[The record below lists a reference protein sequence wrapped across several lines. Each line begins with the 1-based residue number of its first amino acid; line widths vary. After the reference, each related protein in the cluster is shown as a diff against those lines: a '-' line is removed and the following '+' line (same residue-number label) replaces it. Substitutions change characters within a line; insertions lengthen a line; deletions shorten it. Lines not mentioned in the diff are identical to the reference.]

1 MAWRRWRWRP
11 WWRRRRRR
19 RWRRR
24 RRRPRRRRT
33 YRRRRPRRV
42 RRRRGRWRRAY
53 RRWGR
58 RRRRRRH
65 KKRLVLTQWQ
75 PAVVKRCLIVGY
87 DPIIICGINRT
98 SFNYTTHSEDFT
110 FNNESFGGGLCTAQ
124 YTLRILFQEKLAQ
137 HNFWSASNE
146 DLDLGR
152 YLGGSFIFFRH
163 PTVDFLVR
171 VRTSPPFEDTDMT
184 AMTLHPGMMMLSKK
198 TIKIPSLK
206 TRPSKKHYVRIRFG
220 APKLFEDKWYPQNEL
235 CDVTLVTIQATTADF
250 QFPFGSPLTNS
261 ICCNFQILNSN
272 YDNAHSILNFSNE
285 VTHKWHTYRNNC
297 YKFLLEQYSY
307 YNTKQVVAQL
317 KFGWNP
323 NQNPEMPDINNAD
336 CSKKPDD
343 LTKANVQSKYPHWDT
358 LYGGLAYGNST
369 ITPGSATSKTDLK
382 TQMLKGNN
390 FYTKAGKQLID
401 TFIPI
406 QFTDNSTTQPT
417 NIFDYYTGMYCSIF
431 LSSGR
436 SNPEVKGSYTD
447 ISYNPLT
454 DKGVGNMIWIDWLT
468 KGDTV
473 YDPKKSKCLLK
484 DFPLW
489 AMVYG
494 YADFCRKQT
503 GDSGILYDTRAVI
516 RCPYT
521 YPQLI
526 KHNDSSFGFVPYSE
540 NFGLGRLPGGN
551 PNPPTRMRL
560 HWYPMLLHQI
570 EVLECLAQSGPFAYH
585 GDERKTVLTAK
596 YKFRWK
602 WGGNPVFQQVLRDP
616 CTGGAAAPHTSRH
629 PRSIQVYDPKYQA
642 PEYLFHK
649 WDFRRGL
656 FSTKGIKRV
665 SEQPTNDEF
674 LTGRSKR
681 PKKDTNPAPQEEEQ
695 KEDSRFRVPELRPW
709 LPSSQETQSQ
719 SEQEETVQKTV
730 QEQLQEQLQQQQLMG
745 IQLRNVCLQ
754 LARVQAGHSLHP
766 VFQSHV

>member
-24 RRRPRRRRT
+24 RRRPRRRRP

-58 RRRRRRH
+58 RRRRRKH

-87 DPIIICGINRT
+87 DPIIVCGINRT
-98 SFNYTTHSEDFT
+98 IFNYTTHSEDYT
-110 FNNESFGGGLCTAQ
+110 FNNESFGGGLCTTQ

-146 DLDLGR
+146 DLDLSR
-152 YLGGSFIFFRH
+152 YLGASLIFFRH

-184 AMTLHPGMMMLSKK
+184 AMTLHPGMMMLAKK

-206 TRPSKKHYVRIRFG
+206 TRPSRKHFVRIRVG

-235 CDVTLVTIQATTADF
+235 CDVTLLTIQATTADF

-261 ICCNFQILNSN
+261 VCCNFQVLNSN

-285 VTHKWHTYRNNC
+285 VTNKWHTSRQNC

-317 KFGWNP
+317 KYGWNP
-323 NQNPEMPDINNAD
+323 NQNPKMPDVSNAET
-336 CSKKPDD
+336 SKKPDD
-343 LTKANVQSKYPHWDT
+343 LTKSKVSSNYPHWDT
-358 LYGGLAYGNST
+358 LYGGLAYGDST
-369 ITPGSATSKTDLK
+369 STPGSASLKTDLK
-382 TQMLKGNN
+382 TQMLKGNH
-390 FYTKAGKQLID
+390 FYTIAGKKLID
-401 TFIPI
+401 TFTPI
-406 QFTDNSTTQPT
+406 QFTDNSVTQPT

-473 YDPKKSKCLLK
+473 YDPKKSKCLLS

-489 AMVYG
+489 AMCYG
-494 YADFCRKQT
+494 YPDYCRKQT
-503 GDSGILYDTRAVI
+503 GDSAVYYDTRVVI

-521 YPQLI
+521 YPQLL
-526 KHNDSSFGFVPYSE
+526 KHNDKQFGFVVYSE

-560 HWYPMLLHQI
+560 HWYPNMFHQT
-570 EVLECLAQSGPFAYH
+570 EVLECIAQSGPFAYH
-585 GDERKTVLTAK
+585 GDERKTVLTLK

-616 CTGGAAAPHTSRH
+616 CTGGAVAPHTSRH

-665 SEQPTNDEF
+665 SEQPVHDEYF
-674 LTGRSKR
+674 TGSGKR
-681 PKKDTNPAPQEEEQ
+681 PKKDTNPSPQEEEQ
-695 KEDSRFRVPELRPW
+695 KESSRFRVPELRPW
-709 LPSSQETQSQ
+709 LASSQETQSQ
-719 SEQEETVQKTV
+719 SEQEETAPKTI

-766 VFQSHV
+766 VFQSRA

>member
-1 MAWRRWRWRP
+1 
-11 WWRRRRRR
+11 
-19 RWRRR
+19 
-24 RRRPRRRRT
+24 
-33 YRRRRPRRV
+33 
-42 RRRRGRWRRAY
+42 
-53 RRWGR
+53 
-58 RRRRRRH
+58 
-65 KKRLVLTQWQ
+65 
-75 PAVVKRCLIVGY
+75 
-87 DPIIICGINRT
+87 
-98 SFNYTTHSEDFT
+98 
-110 FNNESFGGGLCTAQ
+110 
-124 YTLRILFQEKLAQ
+124 
-137 HNFWSASNE
+137 
-146 DLDLGR
+146 
-152 YLGGSFIFFRH
+152 
-163 PTVDFLVR
+163 
-171 VRTSPPFEDTDMT
+171 
-184 AMTLHPGMMMLSKK
+184 MMMLSKK

-206 TRPSKKHYVRIRFG
+206 TRPSRKHYVRIRFG

-235 CDVTLVTIQATTADF
+235 CDVTLVTVQATTADF

-261 ICCNFQILNSN
+261 ICCNFQVLNSN
-272 YDNAHSILNFSNE
+272 YDNAHSILNFSQEITN
-285 VTHKWHTYRNNC
+285 KWHKAREDC
-297 YKFLLEQYSY
+297 YTFLLKQYSY
-307 YNTKQVVAQL
+307 YNTKQTVAQL
-317 KFGWNP
+317 KWDWFP
-323 NQNPEMPDINNAD
+323 KQNPQMPSDSNAFL
-336 CSKKPDD
+336 SKKPQD
-343 LTKANVQSKYPHWDT
+343 LTKEKTSNSKYPHWDS
-358 LYGGLAYGNST
+358 LYGGLAYGNAPKST
-369 ITPGSATSKTDLK
+369 ASSSEKTDLY
-382 TQMLKGNN
+382 TQMLASNK
-390 FYTKAGKQLID
+390 FYTQAGTQIID
-401 TFIPI
+401 GFTPI
-406 QFTDNSTTQPT
+406 KYNNQENT
-417 NIFDYYTGMYCSIF
+417 NIFDYYTGMYSSIF

-489 AMVYG
+489 CMVYG

-503 GDSGILYDTRAVI
+503 GDSGILYDTRVVI

-585 GDERKTVLTAK
+585 GDERKCVLTAK

-616 CTGGAAAPHTSRH
+616 CTGGAVAPHTSRH

-665 SEQPTNDEF
+665 SEQPVHDEYF
-674 LTGRSKR
+674 TGSGKR
-681 PKKDTNPAPQEEEQ
+681 PKKDTNPSPQEEEQ

-719 SEQEETVQKTV
+719 SEQEETAPKTV

-766 VFQSHV
+766 VFQSHA

>member
-1 MAWRRWRWRP
+1 M
-11 WWRRRRRR
+11 
-19 RWRRR
+19 
-24 RRRPRRRRT
+24 
-33 YRRRRPRRV
+33 
-42 RRRRGRWRRAY
+42 
-53 RRWGR
+53 
-58 RRRRRRH
+58 
-65 KKRLVLTQWQ
+65 
-75 PAVVKRCLIVGY
+75 GY
-87 DPIIICGINRT
+87 DPIIVCGINRT
-98 SFNYTTHSEDFT
+98 IFNYTTHSEDYT
-110 FNNESFGGGLCTAQ
+110 FNNESFGGGLCTTQ

-146 DLDLGR
+146 DLDLSR
-152 YLGGSFIFFRH
+152 YLGASLIFFRH

-184 AMTLHPGMMMLSKK
+184 AMTLHPGMMMLAKK

-206 TRPSKKHYVRIRFG
+206 TRPSRKHFVRIKVG

-235 CDVTLVTIQATTADF
+235 CDVTLLTIQATTADF

-261 ICCNFQILNSN
+261 VCCNFQVLNSN

-285 VTHKWHTYRNNC
+285 VTNKWHTSRQNC

-317 KFGWNP
+317 KYGWNP
-323 NQNPEMPDINNAD
+323 NQNPKMPDVSNAD
-336 CSKKPDD
+336 TSKKPED
-343 LTKANVQSKYPHWDT
+343 LTKSKVSSNYPHWDT
-358 LYGGLAYGNST
+358 LYGGLAYGDST
-369 ITPGSATSKTDLK
+369 SNPGSASSKTDLK

-390 FYTKAGKQLID
+390 FYTKAGKKLID
-401 TFIPI
+401 TFTPI

-473 YDPKKSKCLLK
+473 YDPKKSKCLLS

-489 AMVYG
+489 AMCYG
-494 YADFCRKQT
+494 YPDYCRKQT
-503 GDSGILYDTRAVI
+503 GDSAVYYDTRVVI

-521 YPQLI
+521 YPQLL
-526 KHNDSSFGFVPYSE
+526 KHNDKQFGFVVYSE

-560 HWYPMLLHQI
+560 HWYPNMFHQT
-570 EVLECLAQSGPFAYH
+570 EVLECIAQSGPFAYH
-585 GDERKTVLTAK
+585 GDERKTVLTLK

-616 CTGGAAAPHTSRH
+616 CTGGAVAPHTSRH

-665 SEQPTNDEF
+665 SEQPVHDEYF
-674 LTGRSKR
+674 TGSGKR
-681 PKKDTNPAPQEEEQ
+681 PKKDTNPSPQEEEQ
-695 KEDSRFRVPELRPW
+695 KESSRFRVPELRPW

-719 SEQEETVQKTV
+719 SEQEETAPKTV

-766 VFQSHV
+766 VFQSHA

>member
-1 MAWRRWRWRP
+1 M
-11 WWRRRRRR
+11 
-19 RWRRR
+19 
-24 RRRPRRRRT
+24 
-33 YRRRRPRRV
+33 
-42 RRRRGRWRRAY
+42 
-53 RRWGR
+53 
-58 RRRRRRH
+58 
-65 KKRLVLTQWQ
+65 
-75 PAVVKRCLIVGY
+75 GY
-87 DPIIICGINRT
+87 DPVIICGINRT
-98 SFNYTTHSEDFT
+98 IFNYTTHSEDYT
-110 FNNESFGGGLCTAQ
+110 FNNESFGGGICTAQ

-146 DLDLGR
+146 DLDLAR
-152 YLGGSFIFFRH
+152 YLGASLIFFRH

-184 AMTLHPGMMMLSKK
+184 AMTLHPGMMMLAKK

-206 TRPSKKHYVRIRFG
+206 TRPSRKHFVRIKVG

-235 CDVTLVTIQATTADF
+235 CDVTLLTIQATTADF

-261 ICCNFQILNSN
+261 PCCNFQILNSN

-285 VTHKWHTYRNNC
+285 LTNKWHTSRQNC

-317 KFGWNP
+317 KYEWNP
-323 NQNPEMPDINNAD
+323 NQNPNMPNVSNAQY
-336 CSKKPDD
+336 SNKPDN
-343 LTKANVQSKYPHWDT
+343 LTKSNVATDYPHWDT

-369 ITPGSATSKTDLK
+369 STPGSSSTKTDLK
-382 TQMLKGNN
+382 TQMLKGNR
-390 FYTKAGKQLID
+390 FYTIAGKKLID
-401 TFIPI
+401 TFTPI

-473 YDPKKSKCLLK
+473 YDPKKSKCLLS

-489 AMVYG
+489 AMCYG
-494 YADFCRKQT
+494 YPDYCRKQT
-503 GDSGILYDTRAVI
+503 GDSAVCYDTRVVI

-521 YPQLI
+521 YPQLL
-526 KHNDSSFGFVPYSE
+526 KHNDKQFGFVVYSE

-560 HWYPMLLHQI
+560 HWYPNMFHQT
-570 EVLECLAQSGPFAYH
+570 EVLECIAQSGPFAYH
-585 GDERKTVLTAK
+585 GDERKTVLTLK

-616 CTGGAAAPHTSRH
+616 CTGGAVAPHTSRH

-665 SEQPTNDEF
+665 SEQPVHDEF
-674 LTGRSKR
+674 FTGSGKR
-681 PKKDTNPAPQEEEQ
+681 PKKDTNPSPQEEEQ
-695 KEDSRFRVPELRPW
+695 KESSRFRVPELRPW

-719 SEQEETVQKTV
+719 SEEEETAPKTL
-730 QEQLQEQLQQQQLMG
+730 EKQLQEQLQQQQLMG

-766 VFQSHV
+766 VFQCHA

>member
-1 MAWRRWRWRP
+1 M
-11 WWRRRRRR
+11 
-19 RWRRR
+19 
-24 RRRPRRRRT
+24 
-33 YRRRRPRRV
+33 
-42 RRRRGRWRRAY
+42 
-53 RRWGR
+53 
-58 RRRRRRH
+58 
-65 KKRLVLTQWQ
+65 
-75 PAVVKRCLIVGY
+75 GY

-98 SFNYTTHSEDFT
+98 IFNYTTHSEDYT
-110 FNNESFGGGLCTAQ
+110 FNNESFGGGLCTTQ

-146 DLDLGR
+146 DLDLAR
-152 YLGGSFIFFRH
+152 YLGASLLFFRH

-184 AMTLHPGMMMLSKK
+184 AMTLHPGMMMLAKK

-206 TRPSKKHYVRIRFG
+206 TRPSRKHFVRIRVG

-235 CDVTLVTIQATTADF
+235 CDVTLLTIQATTADF

-261 ICCNFQILNSN
+261 PCCNFQVLNSN

-285 VTHKWHTYRNNC
+285 VTNKWHTSRQKC

-317 KFGWNP
+317 KYGWNP
-323 NQNPEMPDINNAD
+323 NQNPKMPDVNNAD
-336 CSKKPDD
+336 SSRKPDD
-343 LTKANVQSKYPHWDT
+343 LTKTKLSSDYPHWDT
-358 LYGGLAYGNST
+358 LYGGLAYGDST
-369 ITPGSATSKTDLK
+369 SNPGSASSKTDLK

-390 FYTKAGKQLID
+390 FYTKAGKKLID
-401 TFIPI
+401 TFTPI

-473 YDPKKSKCLLK
+473 YDPKKSKCLLS

-489 AMVYG
+489 AMCYG
-494 YADFCRKQT
+494 YPDYCRKQT
-503 GDSGILYDTRAVI
+503 GDSAVYYDTRVVI

-521 YPQLI
+521 YPQLL
-526 KHNDSSFGFVPYSE
+526 KHNDKQFGFVVYSE

-560 HWYPMLLHQI
+560 HWYPNMFHQT
-570 EVLECLAQSGPFAYH
+570 EVLECIAQSGPFAYH
-585 GDERKTVLTAK
+585 GDERKTVLTLK

-616 CTGGAAAPHTSRH
+616 CTAGAMAPHTSRH
-629 PRSIQVYDPKYQA
+629 PRSIQVHDPKYQA

-665 SEQPTNDEF
+665 SEQPVHDQF
-674 LTGRSKR
+674 FTGSGKR
-681 PKKDTNPAPQEEEQ
+681 PKKDTNPSPQEEEQ
-695 KEDSRFRVPELRPW
+695 KESSRFRVPELRPW

-719 SEQEETVQKTV
+719 SEQEETAPKTL

-745 IQLRNVCLQ
+745 IQLRDVCLQ

-766 VFQSHV
+766 VFQCRA

>member
-1 MAWRRWRWRP
+1 M
-11 WWRRRRRR
+11 
-19 RWRRR
+19 
-24 RRRPRRRRT
+24 
-33 YRRRRPRRV
+33 
-42 RRRRGRWRRAY
+42 
-53 RRWGR
+53 
-58 RRRRRRH
+58 
-65 KKRLVLTQWQ
+65 
-75 PAVVKRCLIVGY
+75 GY
-87 DPIIICGINRT
+87 DPIIVCGINRT
-98 SFNYTTHSEDFT
+98 IFNYTTHSEDYT
-110 FNNESFGGGLCTAQ
+110 FNNESFGGGLCTTQ

-146 DLDLGR
+146 DLDLSR
-152 YLGGSFIFFRH
+152 YLGASLIFFRH

-184 AMTLHPGMMMLSKK
+184 AMTLHPGMMMLAKK

-206 TRPSKKHYVRIRFG
+206 TRPSRKHFIKIRVG

-235 CDVTLVTIQATTADF
+235 CDVTLLTIQATTADF

-261 ICCNFQILNSN
+261 VCCNFQILNSN

-285 VTHKWHTYRNNC
+285 VTNKWHTSRQKC
-297 YKFLLEQYSY
+297 YEFLLEQYSY

-317 KFGWNP
+317 KYGWNP
-323 NQNPEMPDINNAD
+323 NQNPTMPDINNAD
-336 CSKKPDD
+336 TSKKPDD
-343 LTKANVQSKYPHWDT
+343 LTKNNTTQYPHWDT

-369 ITPGSATSKTDLK
+369 SNPGSATTRTDLK

-390 FYTKAGKQLID
+390 FYTKAGKKLID
-401 TFIPI
+401 TFTPI
-406 QFTDNSTTQPT
+406 QFTEGGVLQPT
-417 NIFDYYTGMYCSIF
+417 NIFDYYTGMYSSIF

-454 DKGVGNMIWIDWLT
+454 DKGVGNMIWIDWLS

-473 YDPKKSKCLLK
+473 YDPKKSKCLLS

-489 AMVYG
+489 AMCYG
-494 YADFCRKQT
+494 YPDYCRKQT
-503 GDSGILYDTRAVI
+503 GDSAVYYDTRVVI

-521 YPQLI
+521 YPQLL
-526 KHNDSSFGFVPYSE
+526 KHNDKQFGFVVYSE

-560 HWYPMLLHQI
+560 HWYPNMFHQT
-570 EVLECLAQSGPFAYH
+570 EVLECIAQSGPFAYH
-585 GDERKTVLTAK
+585 GDERKTVLTLK

-616 CTGGAAAPHTSRH
+616 CTGGAVAPHTSRH

-665 SEQPTNDEF
+665 SEQPVHDEYF
-674 LTGRSKR
+674 TGSGKR
-681 PKKDTNPAPQEEEQ
+681 PKKDTNTSPQEEEQ
-695 KEDSRFRVPELRPW
+695 KESSRFRVPELRPW

-719 SEQEETVQKTV
+719 SEQEQTAPKTV

-766 VFQSHV
+766 VFQSHA

>member
-1 MAWRRWRWRP
+1 M
-11 WWRRRRRR
+11 
-19 RWRRR
+19 
-24 RRRPRRRRT
+24 
-33 YRRRRPRRV
+33 
-42 RRRRGRWRRAY
+42 
-53 RRWGR
+53 
-58 RRRRRRH
+58 
-65 KKRLVLTQWQ
+65 
-75 PAVVKRCLIVGY
+75 GY
-87 DPIIICGINRT
+87 DPIIVCGINRT
-98 SFNYTTHSEDFT
+98 IFNYTTHSEDYT
-110 FNNESFGGGLCTAQ
+110 FNNESFGGGLCTTQ

-146 DLDLGR
+146 DLDLSR
-152 YLGGSFIFFRH
+152 YLGASLIFFRH

-184 AMTLHPGMMMLSKK
+184 AMTLHPGMMMLAKK

-206 TRPSKKHYVRIRFG
+206 TRPSRKHFVRIRVG

-235 CDVTLVTIQATTADF
+235 CDVTLLTIQATTADF

-261 ICCNFQILNSN
+261 VCCNFQVLNSN

-285 VTHKWHTYRNNC
+285 VTNKWHTSRQNC

-317 KFGWNP
+317 KYGWNP
-323 NQNPEMPDINNAD
+323 NQNPKMPDVSNAD
-336 CSKKPDD
+336 TSKKPED
-343 LTKANVQSKYPHWDT
+343 LTKSKVSSNYPHWDT
-358 LYGGLAYGNST
+358 LYGGLAYGDST
-369 ITPGSATSKTDLK
+369 SNPGSASAKTDLK

-390 FYTKAGKQLID
+390 FYTKAGKKLID
-401 TFIPI
+401 TFTPI

-473 YDPKKSKCLLK
+473 YDPKKSKCLLS

-489 AMVYG
+489 AMCYG
-494 YADFCRKQT
+494 YPDYCRKQT
-503 GDSGILYDTRAVI
+503 GDSAVYYDTRVVI

-521 YPQLI
+521 YPQLL
-526 KHNDSSFGFVPYSE
+526 KHNDKQFGFVVYSE

-560 HWYPMLLHQI
+560 HWYPNMFHQT
-570 EVLECLAQSGPFAYH
+570 EVLECIAQSGPFAYH
-585 GDERKTVLTAK
+585 GDERKTVLTLK

-616 CTGGAAAPHTSRH
+616 CTGGAVAPHTSRH

-665 SEQPTNDEF
+665 SEQPVHDEYF
-674 LTGRSKR
+674 TGSGKR
-681 PKKDTNPAPQEEEQ
+681 PKKDTNPSPQEEEQ
-695 KEDSRFRVPELRPW
+695 KESSRFRVPELRPW

-719 SEQEETVQKTV
+719 SEQEETAPKTV

-766 VFQSHV
+766 VFQSHA

>member
-1 MAWRRWRWRP
+1 M
-11 WWRRRRRR
+11 
-19 RWRRR
+19 
-24 RRRPRRRRT
+24 
-33 YRRRRPRRV
+33 
-42 RRRRGRWRRAY
+42 
-53 RRWGR
+53 
-58 RRRRRRH
+58 
-65 KKRLVLTQWQ
+65 
-75 PAVVKRCLIVGY
+75 GY
-87 DPIIICGINRT
+87 DPIIVCGINRT
-98 SFNYTTHSEDFT
+98 IFNYTTHSEDYT
-110 FNNESFGGGLCTAQ
+110 FNNESFGGGLCTTQ

-146 DLDLGR
+146 DLDLSR
-152 YLGGSFIFFRH
+152 YLGASLIFFRH

-184 AMTLHPGMMMLSKK
+184 AMTLHPGMMMLAKK

-206 TRPSKKHYVRIRFG
+206 TRPSRKHFVRIRVG

-235 CDVTLVTIQATTADF
+235 CDVTLLTIQATTADF

-261 ICCNFQILNSN
+261 VCCNFQVLNSN

-285 VTHKWHTYRNNC
+285 VTNKWHTSRQNC

-317 KFGWNP
+317 KYGWNP
-323 NQNPEMPDINNAD
+323 NQNPKMPDVSNAD
-336 CSKKPDD
+336 TSKKPED
-343 LTKANVQSKYPHWDT
+343 LTKSKVSSNYPHWDT
-358 LYGGLAYGNST
+358 LYGGLAYGDST
-369 ITPGSATSKTDLK
+369 SNPGSASSKTDLK

-390 FYTKAGKQLID
+390 FYTKAGKKLID
-401 TFIPI
+401 TFTPI

-473 YDPKKSKCLLK
+473 YDPKKSKCLLS

-489 AMVYG
+489 AMCYG
-494 YADFCRKQT
+494 YPDYCRKQT
-503 GDSGILYDTRAVI
+503 GDSAVYYDTRVVI

-521 YPQLI
+521 YPQLL
-526 KHNDSSFGFVPYSE
+526 KHNDKQFGYVVYSE

-560 HWYPMLLHQI
+560 HWYPNMFHQT
-570 EVLECLAQSGPFAYH
+570 EVLECIAQSGPFAYH
-585 GDERKTVLTAK
+585 GDERKTVLTLK

-616 CTGGAAAPHTSRH
+616 CTGGAVAPHTSRH

-665 SEQPTNDEF
+665 SEQPVHDEYF
-674 LTGRSKR
+674 TGSGKR
-681 PKKDTNPAPQEEEQ
+681 PKKDTNPSPQEEEQ
-695 KEDSRFRVPELRPW
+695 KESSRFRVPELRPW

-719 SEQEETVQKTV
+719 SEQEETAPKTI

-766 VFQSHV
+766 VFQSHA

>member
-1 MAWRRWRWRP
+1 M
-11 WWRRRRRR
+11 
-19 RWRRR
+19 
-24 RRRPRRRRT
+24 
-33 YRRRRPRRV
+33 
-42 RRRRGRWRRAY
+42 
-53 RRWGR
+53 
-58 RRRRRRH
+58 
-65 KKRLVLTQWQ
+65 
-75 PAVVKRCLIVGY
+75 GY
-87 DPIIICGINRT
+87 DPVIICGINRT
-98 SFNYTTHSEDFT
+98 IFNYTTHSEDYT

-146 DLDLGR
+146 DLDLAR
-152 YLGGSFIFFRH
+152 YLGASLIFFRH

-184 AMTLHPGMMMLSKK
+184 AMTLHPGMMMLAKK

-206 TRPSKKHYVRIRFG
+206 TRPSRKHFVRIRVG

-235 CDVTLVTIQATTADF
+235 CDVTLLTIQATTADF

-261 ICCNFQILNSN
+261 PCCNFQVLNSN
-272 YDNAHSILNFSNE
+272 YDNAHSILNFSNAL
-285 VTHKWHTYRNNC
+285 TDKFHTSRENC
-297 YKFLLEQYSY
+297 YTFLLNQYSY
-307 YNTKQVVAQL
+307 YNTKQTVAQL
-317 KFGWNP
+317 KWDWFP
-323 NQNPEMPDINNAD
+323 KQNPQMPSDSNSNL
-336 CSKKPDD
+336 SKKPQD
-343 LTKANVQSKYPHWDT
+343 LTTDKVSNSNYPHWDT
-358 LYGGLAYGNST
+358 LYGGLAYGNAPKS
-369 ITPGSATSKTDLK
+369 SSSSEKTDLK
-382 TQMLKGNN
+382 TQMLASNK
-390 FYTKAGKQLID
+390 FYTKAGKQIID

-406 QFTDNSTTQPT
+406 KYNQNEDT
-417 NIFDYYTGMYCSIF
+417 NIFDYYTGMYSSIF

-454 DKGVGNMIWIDWLT
+454 DKGVGNMIWIDWLS

-473 YDPKKSKCLLK
+473 YDPKKSKCLLSN
-484 DFPLW
+484 FPLW
-489 AMVYG
+489 AMCYG
-494 YADFCRKQT
+494 YPDYCRKQT
-503 GDSGILYDTRAVI
+503 GDSAVYYDTRVVI

-521 YPQLI
+521 YPQLL
-526 KHNDSSFGFVPYSE
+526 KHNDNQFGFVVYSE

-560 HWYPMLLHQI
+560 HWYPNMFHQQ
-570 EVLECLAQSGPFAYH
+570 EVLECIAQSGPFAYH
-585 GDERKTVLTAK
+585 GDEKKTVLTLK

-616 CTGGAAAPHTSRH
+616 CTGGAVAPHTSRH

-665 SEQPTNDEF
+665 SEQPVHDEF
-674 LTGRSKR
+674 FTGSGKR
-681 PKKDTNPAPQEEEQ
+681 PKKDTNTSPQEEEQ
-695 KEDSRFRVPELRPW
+695 KESSRFRVPELRPW

-719 SEQEETVQKTV
+719 SEQEETAPKTL

-745 IQLRNVCLQ
+745 IQLRNVCIN

-766 VFQSHV
+766 VFQSHA

>member
-1 MAWRRWRWRP
+1 M
-11 WWRRRRRR
+11 
-19 RWRRR
+19 
-24 RRRPRRRRT
+24 
-33 YRRRRPRRV
+33 
-42 RRRRGRWRRAY
+42 
-53 RRWGR
+53 
-58 RRRRRRH
+58 
-65 KKRLVLTQWQ
+65 
-75 PAVVKRCLIVGY
+75 GY

-98 SFNYTTHSEDFT
+98 IFNYTTHAEDFT
-110 FNNESFGGGLCTAQ
+110 YNNDSFGGGLCTAQ

-146 DLDLGR
+146 DLDLAR
-152 YLGGSFIFFRH
+152 YLGASLIFFRH

-184 AMTLHPGMMMLSKK
+184 AMTLHPGMMMLAKK

-206 TRPSKKHYVRIRFG
+206 TRPSRKHFVRIKVG

-235 CDVTLVTIQATTADF
+235 CDVTLLTIQATTADF

-261 ICCNFQILNSN
+261 VCCNFQVLNSN
-272 YDNAHSILNFSNE
+272 YDNALSIINFSNE
-285 VTHKWHTYRNNC
+285 VTNKWHTSRQNC

-317 KFGWNP
+317 KYGWNP
-323 NQNPEMPDINNAD
+323 NQNPKMPSESNAET
-336 CSKKPDD
+336 SKKPED
-343 LTKANVQSKYPHWDT
+343 LTKSNVSRDYPHWDS

-369 ITPGSATSKTDLK
+369 SNPGSASSKTDLK
-382 TQMLKGNN
+382 TQMLKANN
-390 FYTKAGKQLID
+390 FYTAAGKRLID
-401 TFIPI
+401 TFTPI

-473 YDPKKSKCLLK
+473 YDPKKSKCLLS

-489 AMVYG
+489 AMCYG
-494 YADFCRKQT
+494 YPDYCRKQT
-503 GDSGILYDTRAVI
+503 GDSAIYYDTRVVI

-521 YPQLI
+521 YPQLL
-526 KHNDSSFGFVPYSE
+526 KHNDKQFGFVVYSE

-551 PNPPTRMRL
+551 ANPPTRMRL
-560 HWYPMLLHQI
+560 HWYPTMFHQT
-570 EVLECLAQSGPFAYH
+570 EVLECIAQSGPFAYH
-585 GDERKTVLTAK
+585 GDERKTVLTLK

-616 CTGGAAAPHTSRH
+616 CTGGAVAPHTSRH

-665 SEQPTNDEF
+665 SEQPVHDEF

-681 PKKDTNPAPQEEEQ
+681 PKKDTNASPQEEEQ
-695 KEDSRFRVPELRPW
+695 KEDSRFRVPKLRPW
-709 LPSSQETQSQ
+709 LPSSQETESQ
-719 SEQEETVQKTV
+719 SEQEETAPKTI

-766 VFQSHV
+766 VFQSHA

>member
-1 MAWRRWRWRP
+1 M
-11 WWRRRRRR
+11 
-19 RWRRR
+19 
-24 RRRPRRRRT
+24 
-33 YRRRRPRRV
+33 
-42 RRRRGRWRRAY
+42 
-53 RRWGR
+53 
-58 RRRRRRH
+58 
-65 KKRLVLTQWQ
+65 
-75 PAVVKRCLIVGY
+75 GY

-98 SFNYTTHSEDFT
+98 IFNYTTHSEDYT
-110 FNNESFGGGLCTAQ
+110 FNNESFGGGLCTTQ

-146 DLDLGR
+146 DLDLAR
-152 YLGGSFIFFRH
+152 YLGASLLFFRH

-184 AMTLHPGMMMLSKK
+184 AMTLHPGMMMLAKK

-206 TRPSKKHYVRIRFG
+206 TRPSRKHFVRIRVG

-235 CDVTLVTIQATTADF
+235 CDVTLLTIQATTADF

-261 ICCNFQILNSN
+261 PCCNFQVLNSN

-285 VTHKWHTYRNNC
+285 VTNKWHTSRQKC

-317 KFGWNP
+317 KYGWNP
-323 NQNPEMPDINNAD
+323 NQNPKMPDVNNAD
-336 CSKKPDD
+336 SSRKPDD
-343 LTKANVQSKYPHWDT
+343 LTKTKLSSNYPHWDT
-358 LYGGLAYGNST
+358 LYGGLAYGDST
-369 ITPGSATSKTDLK
+369 SNPGSASSKTDLK

-390 FYTKAGKQLID
+390 FYTKAGKKLID
-401 TFIPI
+401 TFTPI

-473 YDPKKSKCLLK
+473 YDPKKSKCLLS

-489 AMVYG
+489 AMCYG
-494 YADFCRKQT
+494 YPDYCRKQT
-503 GDSGILYDTRAVI
+503 GDSAVYYDTRVVI

-521 YPQLI
+521 YPQLL
-526 KHNDSSFGFVPYSE
+526 KHNDKQFGFVVYSE

-560 HWYPMLLHQI
+560 HWYPNMFHQT
-570 EVLECLAQSGPFAYH
+570 EVLECIAQSGPFAYH
-585 GDERKTVLTAK
+585 GDERKTVLTLK

-616 CTGGAAAPHTSRH
+616 CTAGAMAPHTSRH
-629 PRSIQVYDPKYQA
+629 PRSIQVHDPKYQA

-665 SEQPTNDEF
+665 SEQPVHDQF
-674 LTGRSKR
+674 FTGSGKR
-681 PKKDTNPAPQEEEQ
+681 PKKDTNPSPQEEEQ
-695 KEDSRFRVPELRPW
+695 KESSRFRVPELRPW

-719 SEQEETVQKTV
+719 SEQEETAPKTL

-745 IQLRNVCLQ
+745 IQLRDVCLQ

-766 VFQSHV
+766 VFQCRA

>member
-1 MAWRRWRWRP
+1 M
-11 WWRRRRRR
+11 
-19 RWRRR
+19 
-24 RRRPRRRRT
+24 
-33 YRRRRPRRV
+33 
-42 RRRRGRWRRAY
+42 
-53 RRWGR
+53 
-58 RRRRRRH
+58 
-65 KKRLVLTQWQ
+65 
-75 PAVVKRCLIVGY
+75 GY
-87 DPIIICGINRT
+87 DPIIVCGINRT
-98 SFNYTTHSEDFT
+98 IFNYTTHSEDYT
-110 FNNESFGGGLCTAQ
+110 FNNESFGGGLCTTQ

-146 DLDLGR
+146 DLDLSR
-152 YLGGSFIFFRH
+152 YLGASLIFFRH

-184 AMTLHPGMMMLSKK
+184 AMTLHPGMMMLAKK

-206 TRPSKKHYVRIRFG
+206 TRPSRKHFVRIRVG

-235 CDVTLVTIQATTADF
+235 CDVTLLTIQATTADF

-261 ICCNFQILNSN
+261 VCCNFQVLNSN

-285 VTHKWHTYRNNC
+285 VTNKWHTSRQNC

-317 KFGWNP
+317 KYGWNP
-323 NQNPEMPDINNAD
+323 NQNPKMPDVSNAD
-336 CSKKPDD
+336 TSKKPDD
-343 LTKANVQSKYPHWDT
+343 LTKSKVSSNYPHWDT
-358 LYGGLAYGNST
+358 LYGGLAYGDST
-369 ITPGSATSKTDLK
+369 SNPGSASSKTDLK

-390 FYTKAGKQLID
+390 FYTKAGKKLID
-401 TFIPI
+401 TFTPI

-473 YDPKKSKCLLK
+473 YDPKKSKCLLS

-489 AMVYG
+489 AMCYG
-494 YADFCRKQT
+494 YPDYCRKQT
-503 GDSGILYDTRAVI
+503 GDSAVYYDTRVVI

-521 YPQLI
+521 YPQLL
-526 KHNDSSFGFVPYSE
+526 KHNDKQFGFVVYSE

-560 HWYPMLLHQI
+560 HWYPNMFHQT
-570 EVLECLAQSGPFAYH
+570 EVLECIAQSGPFAYH
-585 GDERKTVLTAK
+585 GDERKTVLTLK

-616 CTGGAAAPHTSRH
+616 CTGGAVAPHTSRH

-665 SEQPTNDEF
+665 SEQPVHDEYF
-674 LTGRSKR
+674 TGSGKR
-681 PKKDTNPAPQEEEQ
+681 PKKDTNPSPQEEEQ
-695 KEDSRFRVPELRPW
+695 KESSRFRVPELRPW

-719 SEQEETVQKTV
+719 SEQEETAPKTV

-766 VFQSHV
+766 VFQSHA

>member
-75 PAVVKRCLIVGY
+75 PPIVKKCFIIGY

-98 SFNYTTHSEDFT
+98 TFNYTTHSEDFT
-110 FNNESFGGGLCTAQ
+110 YNNESFGGGLCTTQ

-137 HNFWSASNE
+137 HNFWTASNE
-146 DLDLGR
+146 DLDLSR
-152 YLGGSFIFFRH
+152 YLGGTFIFFRH

-184 AMTLHPGMMMLSKK
+184 ALSLHPGMMMLSKK
-198 TIKIPSLK
+198 VIKIPSLK
-206 TRPSKKHYVRIRFG
+206 TRPSRKHYVKIRFG
-220 APKLFEDKWYPQNEL
+220 PPKLFEDKWYPQNEL
-235 CDVTLVTIQATTADF
+235 CDVTLVSIQATTADF
-250 QFPFGSPLTNS
+250 QYPFGSPLTNS
-261 ICCNFQILNSN
+261 ICCNFQVLNSN
-272 YDNAHSILNFSNE
+272 YDNALSILHLSNE
-285 VTHKWHTYRNNC
+285 VTSSIHTERQRC

-317 KFGWNP
+317 KYDWDPKMNP
-323 NQNPEMPDINNAD
+323 TMPSVNTAENSKPPEE
-336 CSKKPDD
+336 
-343 LTKANVQSKYPHWDT
+343 LTKSKVESSYPHWNT
-358 LYGGLAYGNST
+358 LAGGLAYGNASGSST
-369 ITPGSATSKTDLK
+369 ATKTDLYSS
-382 TQMLKGNN
+382 MLKGNQ
-390 FYTKAGKQLID
+390 FYTISGKKLIK
-401 TFIPI
+401 TFTPI
-406 QFTDNSTTQPT
+406 EYYENGTKKTNT
-417 NIFDYYTGMYCSIF
+417 NIFDYYTGMFSSIF

-454 DKGVGNMIWIDWLT
+454 DKGVGNMIWLDWLS
-468 KGDTV
+468 KPDSR

-484 DFPLW
+484 DFPMW
-489 AMVYG
+489 AMCYG
-494 YADFCRKQT
+494 YADYCRKVT
-503 GDSGILYDTRAVI
+503 GDSGVFYNARIVM

-526 KHNDSSFGFVPYSE
+526 KHSDDQWGFVPYSE

-560 HWYPMLLHQI
+560 HWYPMILHQT
-570 EVLECLAQSGPFAYH
+570 EVLECISQSGPFAYH
-585 GDERKTVLTAK
+585 GDERKTVLSAK

-616 CTGGAAAPHTSRH
+616 CTGGAVAPHTSRH
-629 PRSIQVYDPKYQA
+629 PRAVQVFDPKHQA

-674 LTGRSKR
+674 FTGSNKR
-681 PKKDTNPAPQEEEQ
+681 PKKDTGARVEDQEEQ
-695 KEDSRFRVPELRPW
+695 KESLHFRLPELRPW
-709 LPSSQETQSQ
+709 LPSSQEAESQ
-719 SEQEETVQKTV
+719 SEQEETVPKTV
-730 QEQLQEQLQQQQLMG
+730 QEQLQEQLQQQRLMG
-745 IQLRNVCLQ
+745 FQLRNVCLQ

-766 VFQSHV
+766 VFQCHV

>member
-1 MAWRRWRWRP
+1 M
-11 WWRRRRRR
+11 
-19 RWRRR
+19 
-24 RRRPRRRRT
+24 
-33 YRRRRPRRV
+33 
-42 RRRRGRWRRAY
+42 
-53 RRWGR
+53 
-58 RRRRRRH
+58 
-65 KKRLVLTQWQ
+65 
-75 PAVVKRCLIVGY
+75 GY
-87 DPIIICGINRT
+87 DPIIVCGINRT
-98 SFNYTTHSEDFT
+98 IFNYTTHSEDYT
-110 FNNESFGGGLCTAQ
+110 FNNESFGGGLCTTQ

-146 DLDLGR
+146 DLDLSR
-152 YLGGSFIFFRH
+152 YLGASLIFFRH

-184 AMTLHPGMMMLSKK
+184 AMTLHPGMMMLAKK

-206 TRPSKKHYVRIRFG
+206 TRPSRKHFVRIRVG

-235 CDVTLVTIQATTADF
+235 CDVTLLTIQATTADF

-261 ICCNFQILNSN
+261 VCCNFQVLNSN

-285 VTHKWHTYRNNC
+285 VTNKWHTSRQNC

-317 KFGWNP
+317 KYGWNP
-323 NQNPEMPDINNAD
+323 NQNPKMPDVSNAD
-336 CSKKPDD
+336 TSKKPED
-343 LTKANVQSKYPHWDT
+343 LTKSKVSSNYPHWDT
-358 LYGGLAYGNST
+358 LYGGLAYGDST
-369 ITPGSATSKTDLK
+369 SNPGSASSKTDLK

-390 FYTKAGKQLID
+390 FYTKAGKKLID
-401 TFIPI
+401 TFTPI

-473 YDPKKSKCLLK
+473 YDPKKSKCLLS

-489 AMVYG
+489 AMCYG
-494 YADFCRKQT
+494 YPDYCRKQT
-503 GDSGILYDTRAVI
+503 GDSAVYYDTRVVI

-521 YPQLI
+521 YPQLL
-526 KHNDSSFGFVPYSE
+526 KHNDKQFGFVVYSE

-560 HWYPMLLHQI
+560 HWYPNMFHQT
-570 EVLECLAQSGPFAYH
+570 EVLECIAQSGPFAYH
-585 GDERKTVLTAK
+585 GDERKTVLTLK

-616 CTGGAAAPHTSRH
+616 CTGGAVAPHTSRH

-665 SEQPTNDEF
+665 SEQPVHDEYF
-674 LTGRSKR
+674 TGSGKR
-681 PKKDTNPAPQEEEQ
+681 PKKDTNPSPQEEEQ
-695 KEDSRFRVPELRPW
+695 KESSRFRVPELRPW

-719 SEQEETVQKTV
+719 SEQEETAPKTI

-766 VFQSHV
+766 VFQSHA

>member
-1 MAWRRWRWRP
+1 M
-11 WWRRRRRR
+11 
-19 RWRRR
+19 
-24 RRRPRRRRT
+24 
-33 YRRRRPRRV
+33 
-42 RRRRGRWRRAY
+42 
-53 RRWGR
+53 
-58 RRRRRRH
+58 
-65 KKRLVLTQWQ
+65 
-75 PAVVKRCLIVGY
+75 GY
-87 DPIIICGINRT
+87 DPIIVCGINRT
-98 SFNYTTHSEDFT
+98 IFNYTTHSEDYT
-110 FNNESFGGGLCTAQ
+110 FNNESFGGGLCTTQ

-146 DLDLGR
+146 DLDLSR
-152 YLGGSFIFFRH
+152 YLGASLIFFRH

-184 AMTLHPGMMMLSKK
+184 AMTLHPGMMMLAKK

-206 TRPSKKHYVRIRFG
+206 TRPSRKHFVRIRVG

-235 CDVTLVTIQATTADF
+235 CDVTLLTIQATTADF

-261 ICCNFQILNSN
+261 VCCNFQVLNSN

-285 VTHKWHTYRNNC
+285 VTNKWHTSRQNC

-317 KFGWNP
+317 KYGWNP
-323 NQNPEMPDINNAD
+323 NQNPKMPDVSNAD
-336 CSKKPDD
+336 TSKKPED
-343 LTKANVQSKYPHWDT
+343 LTKSKVSSNYPHWDT
-358 LYGGLAYGNST
+358 LYGGLAYGDST
-369 ITPGSATSKTDLK
+369 SNPGSASSKTDLK

-390 FYTKAGKQLID
+390 FYTKAGKKLID
-401 TFIPI
+401 TFTPI

-473 YDPKKSKCLLK
+473 YDPKKSKCLLS

-489 AMVYG
+489 AMCYG
-494 YADFCRKQT
+494 YPDYCRKQT
-503 GDSGILYDTRAVI
+503 GDSAVYYDTRVVI

-521 YPQLI
+521 YPQLL
-526 KHNDSSFGFVPYSE
+526 KHNDKQFGFVVYSE

-560 HWYPMLLHQI
+560 HWYPNMFHQT
-570 EVLECLAQSGPFAYH
+570 EVLECIAQSGPFAYH
-585 GDERKTVLTAK
+585 GDERKTVLTLK

-616 CTGGAAAPHTSRH
+616 CTGGAVAPHTSRH

-665 SEQPTNDEF
+665 SEQPVHDEYF
-674 LTGRSKR
+674 TGSGKR
-681 PKKDTNPAPQEEEQ
+681 PKKDTNPSPQEEEQ
-695 KEDSRFRVPELRPW
+695 KESSRFRVPELRPW

-719 SEQEETVQKTV
+719 SEQEETAPKTV

-766 VFQSHV
+766 VFQSHA

>member
-24 RRRPRRRRT
+24 RRRPRRRRP

-65 KKRLVLTQWQ
+65 KKRLILTQWQ
-75 PAVVKRCLIVGY
+75 PPIVKKCLIIGY
-87 DPIIICGINRT
+87 DPLIICGINRT
-98 SFNYTTHSEDFT
+98 AFNYTTHSEDFT

-137 HNFWSASNE
+137 HNFWTASNE
-146 DLDLGR
+146 DLDLAR
-152 YLGGSFIFFRH
+152 YLGGVLILFRH

-171 VRTSPPFEDTDMT
+171 VRTSPPFNDTDMT
-184 AMTLHPGMMMLSKK
+184 ALTLHPGMMMLSKK
-198 TIKIPSLK
+198 VIKVPSLK
-206 TRPSKKHYVRIRFG
+206 TRPSKKHYVKIRFG

-235 CDVTLVTIQATTADF
+235 CDVTLVSIQATAADF
-250 QFPFGSPLTNS
+250 QYPFGSPLTNS
-261 ICCNFQILNSN
+261 VCCNFQVLNSN
-272 YDNAHSILNFSNE
+272 YDNALSILNI
-285 VTHKWHTYRNNC
+285 TDTQDQLHTKRQEC
-297 YKFLLEQYSY
+297 YTFLLQQYSY
-307 YNTKQVVAQL
+307 YNTKQTLAQL
-317 KFGWNP
+317 KFDFFP
-323 NQNPEMPDINNAD
+323 KQNPKMPKKNNAST
-336 CSKKPDD
+336 SKSPES
-343 LTKANVQSKYPHWDT
+343 LTKANIETNYPHWDS
-358 LYGGLAYGNST
+358 LYGGLAYGY
-369 ITPGSATSKTDLK
+369 TPTNPSENTNQAKDLES
-382 TQMLKGNN
+382 QMIEANT
-390 FYTKAGKQLID
+390 FYTTAGKKLIK
-401 TFIPI
+401 TFTPI
-406 QFTDNSTTQPT
+406 QHKHHENT

-454 DKGVGNMIWIDWLT
+454 DKGVGNMIWIDWLS
-468 KGDTV
+468 KPDSI
-473 YDPKKSKCLLK
+473 YNPSKSKCLLK

-489 AMVYG
+489 CMVYG
-494 YADFCRKQT
+494 YADYCRKVT
-503 GDSGILYDTRAVI
+503 GDSAILLDCRAVI

-521 YPQLI
+521 YPQLV
-526 KHNDSSFGFVPYSE
+526 KHNNVNWGFVPYSE
-540 NFGLGRLPGGN
+540 NFGLGRMPGGN
-551 PNPPTRMRL
+551 PNPSTRMRL
-560 HWYPMLLHQI
+560 HWYPMLLHQM
-570 EVLECLAQSGPFAYH
+570 EVLECLAQTGPFAYH

-616 CTGGAAAPHTSRH
+616 CTGGAVAPHTSRH
-629 PRSIQVYDPKYQA
+629 PRAIQVFDPKHQA

-665 SEQPTNDEF
+665 SEQPTHDEF

-681 PKKDTNPAPQEEEQ
+681 PKKDTGAPLQEEEQ
-695 KEDSRFRVPELRPW
+695 KEDSRFRLPQLRPW

-719 SEQEETVQKTV
+719 SEEEQQTGSAT
-730 QEQLQEQLQQQQLMG
+730 LQDQLQQQLQQQRLMG
-745 IQLRNVCLQ
+745 IQLRHICLQ

-766 VFQSHV
+766 IFQCHV

>member
-1 MAWRRWRWRP
+1 M
-11 WWRRRRRR
+11 
-19 RWRRR
+19 
-24 RRRPRRRRT
+24 
-33 YRRRRPRRV
+33 
-42 RRRRGRWRRAY
+42 
-53 RRWGR
+53 
-58 RRRRRRH
+58 
-65 KKRLVLTQWQ
+65 
-75 PAVVKRCLIVGY
+75 GY
-87 DPIIICGINRT
+87 DPIIVCGINRT
-98 SFNYTTHSEDFT
+98 IFNYTTHSEDYT
-110 FNNESFGGGLCTAQ
+110 FNNESFGGGLCTTQ

-146 DLDLGR
+146 DLDLSR
-152 YLGGSFIFFRH
+152 YLGASLIFFRH

-184 AMTLHPGMMMLSKK
+184 AMTLHPGMMMLAKK

-206 TRPSKKHYVRIRFG
+206 TRPSRKHFVRIRVG

-235 CDVTLVTIQATTADF
+235 CDVTLLTIQATTADF

-261 ICCNFQILNSN
+261 VCCNFQVLNSN
-272 YDNAHSILNFSNE
+272 YDNAHSILNFSSE
-285 VTHKWHTYRNNC
+285 VTNKWHISRQKC
-297 YKFLLEQYSY
+297 YEFLLEQYSY

-317 KFGWNP
+317 KYGWNP
-323 NQNPEMPDINNAD
+323 NQNPKMPDISNAD
-336 CSKKPDD
+336 SSKKPED
-343 LTKANVQSKYPHWDT
+343 LSKSKTSSDYPHWDT

-369 ITPGSATSKTDLK
+369 SNPGSASSKTDLK

-390 FYTKAGKQLID
+390 FYTKAGKKLID
-401 TFIPI
+401 TFTPI
-406 QFTDNSTTQPT
+406 QFTDSSTTQPT

-473 YDPKKSKCLLK
+473 YDPKKSKCLLS

-489 AMVYG
+489 AMCYG
-494 YADFCRKQT
+494 YPDYCRKQT
-503 GDSGILYDTRAVI
+503 GDSAVYYDTRVVI

-521 YPQLI
+521 YPQLL
-526 KHNDSSFGFVPYSE
+526 KHNDKQFGYVVYSE

-560 HWYPMLLHQI
+560 HWYPNMFHQT
-570 EVLECLAQSGPFAYH
+570 EVLECIAQSGPFAYH
-585 GDERKTVLTAK
+585 GDERKTVLTLK

-616 CTGGAAAPHTSRH
+616 CTGGAVAPHTSRH

-665 SEQPTNDEF
+665 SEQPVHDEYF
-674 LTGRSKR
+674 TGSGKR
-681 PKKDTNPAPQEEEQ
+681 PKKDTNSSPQEEEQ
-695 KEDSRFRVPELRPW
+695 KESSRFRVPELRPW

-719 SEQEETVQKTV
+719 SEQEETAPKTI

-766 VFQSHV
+766 VFQSHA

>member
-1 MAWRRWRWRP
+1 M
-11 WWRRRRRR
+11 
-19 RWRRR
+19 
-24 RRRPRRRRT
+24 
-33 YRRRRPRRV
+33 
-42 RRRRGRWRRAY
+42 
-53 RRWGR
+53 
-58 RRRRRRH
+58 
-65 KKRLVLTQWQ
+65 
-75 PAVVKRCLIVGY
+75 GY
-87 DPIIICGINRT
+87 DPIIVCGINRT
-98 SFNYTTHSEDFT
+98 IFNYTTHSEDYT
-110 FNNESFGGGLCTAQ
+110 FNNESFGGGLSTTQ

-146 DLDLGR
+146 DLDLSR
-152 YLGGSFIFFRH
+152 YLGASLIFFRH

-184 AMTLHPGMMMLSKK
+184 AMTLHPGMMMLAKK

-206 TRPSKKHYVRIRFG
+206 TRPSRKHFIRIRVG

-235 CDVTLVTIQATTADF
+235 CDVTLLTIQATTADF

-261 ICCNFQILNSN
+261 VCCNFQILNSN

-285 VTHKWHTYRNNC
+285 VTNKWHTSRQNC

-317 KFGWNP
+317 KYGWNP
-323 NQNPEMPDINNAD
+323 NQNPKMPDVSNAD
-336 CSKKPDD
+336 SSKKPDQ
-343 LTKANVQSKYPHWDT
+343 LTKSKVYSDYPHWDT
-358 LYGGLAYGNST
+358 LYGGLAYGNSSSN
-369 ITPGSATSKTDLK
+369 PGSASAKTDLK
-382 TQMLKGNN
+382 TQMLKANS
-390 FYTKAGKQLID
+390 FYTTAGKKLID
-401 TFIPI
+401 TFTPI
-406 QFTDNSTTQPT
+406 QFSDNSTAQPT

-454 DKGVGNMIWIDWLT
+454 DKGVGNMIWIDWLS

-473 YDPKKSKCLLK
+473 YDPNKSKCLLS

-489 AMVYG
+489 AMCYG
-494 YADFCRKQT
+494 YPDYCRKQT
-503 GDSGILYDTRAVI
+503 GDSAVYYNARVVI

-521 YPQLI
+521 YPQLL
-526 KHNDSSFGFVPYSE
+526 KRNDKQFGFVVYSE

-560 HWYPMLLHQI
+560 HWYPNMFHQT
-570 EVLECLAQSGPFAYH
+570 EVLECIAQSGPFAYH
-585 GDERKTVLTAK
+585 ADERKTVLTLK

-616 CTGGAAAPHTSRH
+616 CTGGAVAPHTSRH

-665 SEQPTNDEF
+665 SEQPVHDEYF
-674 LTGRSKR
+674 TGSGKR
-681 PKKDTNPAPQEEEQ
+681 PKKDTNPSLQEEEQ
-695 KEDSRFRVPELRPW
+695 KESSRFRVPELRPW
-709 LPSSQETQSQ
+709 LPSSQETQSE
-719 SEQEETVQKTV
+719 SEQEETAPKTI

-754 LARVQAGHSLHP
+754 LTRVQAGHSLHP
-766 VFQSHV
+766 VFQCRA

>member
-1 MAWRRWRWRP
+1 M
-11 WWRRRRRR
+11 
-19 RWRRR
+19 
-24 RRRPRRRRT
+24 
-33 YRRRRPRRV
+33 
-42 RRRRGRWRRAY
+42 
-53 RRWGR
+53 
-58 RRRRRRH
+58 
-65 KKRLVLTQWQ
+65 
-75 PAVVKRCLIVGY
+75 GY
-87 DPIIICGINRT
+87 DPIIVCGINRT
-98 SFNYTTHSEDFT
+98 IFNYTTHSEDYT
-110 FNNESFGGGLCTAQ
+110 FNNESFGGGLCTTQ

-146 DLDLGR
+146 DLDLSR
-152 YLGGSFIFFRH
+152 YLGASLIFFRH

-184 AMTLHPGMMMLSKK
+184 AMTLHPGMMMLAKK

-206 TRPSKKHYVRIRFG
+206 TRPSRKHFVRIRVG

-235 CDVTLVTIQATTADF
+235 CDVTLLTIQATTADF

-261 ICCNFQILNSN
+261 VCCNFQVLNSN

-285 VTHKWHTYRNNC
+285 ATNKWHTSRQNC
-297 YKFLLEQYSY
+297 YKFLLQQYSY

-317 KFGWNP
+317 KYGWNP
-323 NQNPEMPDINNAD
+323 NQNPNMPSTSNANT
-336 CSKKPDD
+336 SRKPED
-343 LTKANVQSKYPHWDT
+343 LTQTNVSNNYPHWDT

-369 ITPGSATSKTDLK
+369 SNPGSVSTKTDLK
-382 TQMLKGNN
+382 TQMLKCNN
-390 FYTKAGKQLID
+390 FYTSAGKKLID
-401 TFIPI
+401 TFTPI
-406 QFTDNSTTQPT
+406 EFTENSTQQPT

-473 YDPKKSKCLLK
+473 YDPKKSKCLLS

-489 AMVYG
+489 AMCYG
-494 YADFCRKQT
+494 YPDYCRKQT
-503 GDSGILYDTRAVI
+503 GDSAVYYDTRVVI

-521 YPQLI
+521 YPQLL
-526 KHNDSSFGFVPYSE
+526 KHNDKQFGYVVYSE

-560 HWYPMLLHQI
+560 HWYPNMFHQT
-570 EVLECLAQSGPFAYH
+570 EVLECIAQSGPFAYH
-585 GDERKTVLTAK
+585 GDERKTVLTLK

-616 CTGGAAAPHTSRH
+616 CTGGAVAPHTSRH

-665 SEQPTNDEF
+665 SEQPVHDEYF
-674 LTGRSKR
+674 TGSGKR
-681 PKKDTNPAPQEEEQ
+681 PKKDTNPSPQEEEQ
-695 KEDSRFRVPELRPW
+695 KESSRFRVPELRPW

-719 SEQEETVQKTV
+719 SEQEETAPKTV

-766 VFQSHV
+766 VFQSHA

>member
-24 RRRPRRRRT
+24 RRRPRRRRP

-58 RRRRRRH
+58 RRHRRRH
-65 KKRLVLTQWQ
+65 KKKLVLTQWQ
-75 PAVVKRCLIVGY
+75 PPIVKKCLIIGY
-87 DPIIICGINRT
+87 DPLIICGINRT
-98 SFNYTTHSEDFT
+98 AFNYTTHSEDFT

-137 HNFWSASNE
+137 HNFWTSSNE
-146 DLDLGR
+146 DLDLAR
-152 YLGGSFIFFRH
+152 YLGGVLLIFRH

-171 VRTSPPFEDTDMT
+171 VRTSPPFNDTDMT
-184 AMTLHPGMMMLSKK
+184 ALTLHPGMMMLSKK
-198 TIKIPSLK
+198 VIKVPSLK
-206 TRPSKKHYVRIRFG
+206 TRPSRKHYLKIRFG
-220 APKLFEDKWYPQNEL
+220 APKLFQDKWYPQNEL
-235 CDVTLVTIQATTADF
+235 CDVTLVSIQATAADF
-250 QFPFGSPLTNS
+250 QYPFGSPLTNS
-261 ICCNFQILNSN
+261 VCCNFQVLNSN
-272 YDNAHSILNFSNE
+272 YDKALSILNTTKESGE
-285 VTHKWHTYRNNC
+285 LHTKRQDC
-297 YKFLLEQYSY
+297 YNFLLEQYSY
-307 YNTKQVVAQL
+307 YNTKQTLAQL
-317 KFGWNP
+317 KFDFFP
-323 NQNPEMPDINNAD
+323 KQNPKMPKVSNVQT
-336 CSKKPDD
+336 SLSPES
-343 LTKANVQSKYPHWDT
+343 LTKKNVSTNYPHWDT
-358 LYGGLAYGNST
+358 LYGGLAYGF
-369 ITPGSATSKTDLK
+369 TPDSSSDNTNQAKDLK
-382 TQMLKGNN
+382 TQMLEANE
-390 FYTKAGKQLID
+390 FYTQAGKKLIKGF
-401 TFIPI
+401 TPI
-406 QFTDNSTTQPT
+406 QYNNKPNT

-454 DKGVGNMIWIDWLT
+454 DKGVGNMIWIDWLS
-468 KGDTV
+468 KPDSI
-473 YDPKKSKCLLK
+473 YDPSKSKCLLK
-484 DFPLW
+484 DFPMW
-489 AMVYG
+489 SMVYG
-494 YADFCRKQT
+494 YADYCRKVT
-503 GDSGILYDTRAVI
+503 GDSAILLDCRVVI

-526 KHNDSSFGFVPYSE
+526 KHNNDNWGFVPYSE
-540 NFGLGRLPGGN
+540 NFGLGRMPGGN
-551 PNPPTRMRL
+551 PNPSTRMRL
-560 HWYPMLLHQI
+560 HWYPMLLHQM
-570 EVLECLAQSGPFAYH
+570 EVLECLAQTGPFAYH

-616 CTGGAAAPHTSRH
+616 CTGGAVAPHTSRH
-629 PRSIQVYDPKYQA
+629 PRAIQVFDPKHQA

-665 SEQPTNDEF
+665 SEQPTHDEF

-681 PKKDTNPAPQEEEQ
+681 PKKDTGAPLQEEEQ
-695 KEDSRFRVPELRPW
+695 KEDSHFRLPQLRPW

-719 SEQEETVQKTV
+719 SEEEQQTGNTTI
-730 QEQLQEQLQQQQLMG
+730 QEQLQQQLQQQRLMG
-745 IQLRNVCLQ
+745 VQLRDVCLQ

-766 VFQSHV
+766 IFQCHV

>member
-1 MAWRRWRWRP
+1 M
-11 WWRRRRRR
+11 
-19 RWRRR
+19 
-24 RRRPRRRRT
+24 
-33 YRRRRPRRV
+33 
-42 RRRRGRWRRAY
+42 
-53 RRWGR
+53 
-58 RRRRRRH
+58 
-65 KKRLVLTQWQ
+65 
-75 PAVVKRCLIVGY
+75 GY
-87 DPIIICGINRT
+87 DPIIVCGINRT
-98 SFNYTTHSEDFT
+98 IFNYTTHSEDYT
-110 FNNESFGGGLCTAQ
+110 FNNESFGGGLCTTQ

-146 DLDLGR
+146 DLDLSR
-152 YLGGSFIFFRH
+152 YLGASLIFFRH

-184 AMTLHPGMMMLSKK
+184 AMTLHPGMMMLAKK

-206 TRPSKKHYVRIRFG
+206 TRPSRKHFVRIKVG

-235 CDVTLVTIQATTADF
+235 CDVTLLTIQATTADF

-261 ICCNFQILNSN
+261 VCCNFQVLNSN

-285 VTHKWHTYRNNC
+285 VTNKWHTSRQNC

-317 KFGWNP
+317 KYGWNP
-323 NQNPEMPDINNAD
+323 NQNPKMPDVSNAD
-336 CSKKPDD
+336 TSKKPED
-343 LTKANVQSKYPHWDT
+343 LTKSKVSSNYPHWDT
-358 LYGGLAYGNST
+358 LYGGLAYGDST
-369 ITPGSATSKTDLK
+369 SNPGSASAKTDLK

-390 FYTKAGKQLID
+390 FYTKAGKKLID
-401 TFIPI
+401 TFTPI

-473 YDPKKSKCLLK
+473 YDPKKSKCLLS

-489 AMVYG
+489 AMCYG
-494 YADFCRKQT
+494 YPDYCRKQT
-503 GDSGILYDTRAVI
+503 GDSAVYYDTRVVI

-521 YPQLI
+521 YPQLL
-526 KHNDSSFGFVPYSE
+526 KHNDKQFGFVVYSE

-560 HWYPMLLHQI
+560 HWYPNMFHQT
-570 EVLECLAQSGPFAYH
+570 EVLECIAQSGPFAYH
-585 GDERKTVLTAK
+585 GDERKTVLTLK

-616 CTGGAAAPHTSRH
+616 CTGGAVAPHTSRH

-665 SEQPTNDEF
+665 SEQPVHDEYF
-674 LTGRSKR
+674 TGSGKR
-681 PKKDTNPAPQEEEQ
+681 PKKDTNPSPQEEEQ
-695 KEDSRFRVPELRPW
+695 KESSRFRVPELRPW

-719 SEQEETVQKTV
+719 SEQEETAPKTV

-766 VFQSHV
+766 VFQSHA

>member
-1 MAWRRWRWRP
+1 M
-11 WWRRRRRR
+11 
-19 RWRRR
+19 
-24 RRRPRRRRT
+24 
-33 YRRRRPRRV
+33 
-42 RRRRGRWRRAY
+42 
-53 RRWGR
+53 
-58 RRRRRRH
+58 
-65 KKRLVLTQWQ
+65 
-75 PAVVKRCLIVGY
+75 GY
-87 DPIIICGINRT
+87 DPIIVCGINRT
-98 SFNYTTHSEDFT
+98 IFNYTTHSEDYT
-110 FNNESFGGGLCTAQ
+110 FNNESFGGGLCTSQ

-146 DLDLGR
+146 DLDLCR
-152 YLGGSFIFFRH
+152 YLGASLIFFRH

-184 AMTLHPGMMMLSKK
+184 AMTLHPGMMMLAKK

-206 TRPSKKHYVRIRFG
+206 TRPSRKHFVRIRVG

-235 CDVTLVTIQATTADF
+235 CDVTLLTIQATTADF

-261 ICCNFQILNSN
+261 VCCNFQILNSN

-285 VTHKWHTYRNNC
+285 VTNKWHTSRQNC
-297 YKFLLEQYSY
+297 YNFLLEQYSY

-317 KFGWNP
+317 KYGWNP
-323 NQNPEMPDINNAD
+323 NQNPKMPDVLNAD
-336 CSKKPDD
+336 TSKKPED
-343 LTKANVQSKYPHWDT
+343 LTKTKVSSSYPHWDT
-358 LYGGLAYGNST
+358 LYGGLAYGDST
-369 ITPGSATSKTDLK
+369 SNPGSASSKTDLK

-390 FYTKAGKQLID
+390 FYTKAGKKLID
-401 TFIPI
+401 TFTPI
-406 QFTDNSTTQPT
+406 EFTNSSITQPT

-473 YDPKKSKCLLK
+473 YDPKKSKCLLS

-489 AMVYG
+489 AMCYG
-494 YADFCRKQT
+494 YPDYCRKET
-503 GDSGILYDTRAVI
+503 GDSAVYYDTRVVI

-521 YPQLI
+521 YPQLL
-526 KHNDSSFGFVPYSE
+526 KHNDKQFGFVVYSE

-560 HWYPMLLHQI
+560 HWYPNMFHQT
-570 EVLECLAQSGPFAYH
+570 EVLECIAQSGPFAYH
-585 GDERKTVLTAK
+585 GDERKTVLTLK

-616 CTGGAAAPHTSRH
+616 CTGGAVAPHTSRH

-665 SEQPTNDEF
+665 SEQPVHDEYF
-674 LTGRSKR
+674 TGSGKR
-681 PKKDTNPAPQEEEQ
+681 PKKDTNPSPQEEEQ
-695 KEDSRFRVPELRPW
+695 KESSRFRVPKLRPW

-719 SEQEETVQKTV
+719 SEEEDTAPKTV

-766 VFQSHV
+766 VFQSHA

>member
-1 MAWRRWRWRP
+1 M
-11 WWRRRRRR
+11 
-19 RWRRR
+19 
-24 RRRPRRRRT
+24 
-33 YRRRRPRRV
+33 
-42 RRRRGRWRRAY
+42 
-53 RRWGR
+53 
-58 RRRRRRH
+58 
-65 KKRLVLTQWQ
+65 
-75 PAVVKRCLIVGY
+75 
-87 DPIIICGINRT
+87 
-98 SFNYTTHSEDFT
+98 
-110 FNNESFGGGLCTAQ
+110 
-124 YTLRILFQEKLAQ
+124 LA
-137 HNFWSASNE
+137 S
-146 DLDLGR
+146 
-152 YLGGSFIFFRH
+152 
-163 PTVDFLVR
+163 
-171 VRTSPPFEDTDMT
+171 
-184 AMTLHPGMMMLSKK
+184 
-198 TIKIPSLK
+198 
-206 TRPSKKHYVRIRFG
+206 
-220 APKLFEDKWYPQNEL
+220 
-235 CDVTLVTIQATTADF
+235 
-250 QFPFGSPLTNS
+250 
-261 ICCNFQILNSN
+261 
-272 YDNAHSILNFSNE
+272 
-285 VTHKWHTYRNNC
+285 
-297 YKFLLEQYSY
+297 
-307 YNTKQVVAQL
+307 
-317 KFGWNP
+317 
-323 NQNPEMPDINNAD
+323 
-336 CSKKPDD
+336 
-343 LTKANVQSKYPHWDT
+343 
-358 LYGGLAYGNST
+358 
-369 ITPGSATSKTDLK
+369 
-382 TQMLKGNN
+382 NN
-390 FYTKAGKQLID
+390 FYTQAGKQIID
-401 TFIPI
+401 SFTPI
-406 QFTDNSTTQPT
+406 KYNNKDNT
-417 NIFDYYTGMYCSIF
+417 NIFDYYTGMYSSIF

-489 AMVYG
+489 CMVYG

-503 GDSGILYDTRAVI
+503 GDSGILYDTRVVI

-616 CTGGAAAPHTSRH
+616 CTGGAVAPHTSRH

-766 VFQSHV
+766 VFQSRA

>member
-1 MAWRRWRWRP
+1 M
-11 WWRRRRRR
+11 
-19 RWRRR
+19 
-24 RRRPRRRRT
+24 
-33 YRRRRPRRV
+33 
-42 RRRRGRWRRAY
+42 
-53 RRWGR
+53 
-58 RRRRRRH
+58 
-65 KKRLVLTQWQ
+65 
-75 PAVVKRCLIVGY
+75 GY
-87 DPIIICGINRT
+87 DPIIVCGINRT
-98 SFNYTTHSEDFT
+98 IFNYTTHSEDYT
-110 FNNESFGGGLCTAQ
+110 FNNESFGGGLCTTQ

-146 DLDLGR
+146 DLDLSR
-152 YLGGSFIFFRH
+152 YLGASLIFFRH

-184 AMTLHPGMMMLSKK
+184 AMTLHPGMMMLAKK

-206 TRPSKKHYVRIRFG
+206 TRPSRKHFVRIRVG

-235 CDVTLVTIQATTADF
+235 CDVTLLTIQATTADF

-261 ICCNFQILNSN
+261 VCCNFQVLNSN

-285 VTHKWHTYRNNC
+285 VTNKWHTSRQNC

-317 KFGWNP
+317 KYGWNP
-323 NQNPEMPDINNAD
+323 NQNPKMPDVSNAET
-336 CSKKPDD
+336 SKKPDD
-343 LTKANVQSKYPHWDT
+343 LTKSKVSSNYPHWDT
-358 LYGGLAYGNST
+358 LYGGLAYGDST
-369 ITPGSATSKTDLK
+369 STPGSASLKTDLK
-382 TQMLKGNN
+382 TQMLKGNH
-390 FYTKAGKQLID
+390 FYTIAGKKLID
-401 TFIPI
+401 TFTPI
-406 QFTDNSTTQPT
+406 QFTDNSVTQPT

-473 YDPKKSKCLLK
+473 YDPKKSKCLLS

-489 AMVYG
+489 AMCYG
-494 YADFCRKQT
+494 YPDYCRKQT
-503 GDSGILYDTRAVI
+503 GDSAVYYDTRVVI

-521 YPQLI
+521 YPQLL
-526 KHNDSSFGFVPYSE
+526 KHNDKQFGFVVYSE

-560 HWYPMLLHQI
+560 HWYPNMFHQT
-570 EVLECLAQSGPFAYH
+570 EVLECIAQSGPFAYH
-585 GDERKTVLTAK
+585 GDERKTVLTLK

-616 CTGGAAAPHTSRH
+616 CTGGAVAPHTSRH

-665 SEQPTNDEF
+665 SEQPVHDEYF
-674 LTGRSKR
+674 TGSGKR
-681 PKKDTNPAPQEEEQ
+681 PKKDTNPSPQEEEQ
-695 KEDSRFRVPELRPW
+695 KESSRFRVPELRPW
-709 LPSSQETQSQ
+709 LASSQETQSQ
-719 SEQEETVQKTV
+719 SEQEETAPKTI

-766 VFQSHV
+766 VFQSRA

>member
-1 MAWRRWRWRP
+1 M
-11 WWRRRRRR
+11 
-19 RWRRR
+19 
-24 RRRPRRRRT
+24 
-33 YRRRRPRRV
+33 
-42 RRRRGRWRRAY
+42 
-53 RRWGR
+53 
-58 RRRRRRH
+58 
-65 KKRLVLTQWQ
+65 
-75 PAVVKRCLIVGY
+75 GY
-87 DPIIICGINRT
+87 DPIIVCGINRT
-98 SFNYTTHSEDFT
+98 IFNYTTHSEDYT
-110 FNNESFGGGLCTAQ
+110 FNNESFGGGLCTTQ

-146 DLDLGR
+146 DLDLSR
-152 YLGGSFIFFRH
+152 YLGASLIFFRH

-184 AMTLHPGMMMLSKK
+184 AMTLHPGMMMLAKK

-206 TRPSKKHYVRIRFG
+206 TRPSRKHFVRIRVG

-235 CDVTLVTIQATTADF
+235 CDVTLLTIQATTADF

-261 ICCNFQILNSN
+261 VCCNFQVLNSN

-285 VTHKWHTYRNNC
+285 VTNKWHISRQNC

-317 KFGWNP
+317 KYGWNP
-323 NQNPEMPDINNAD
+323 NQNPKMPDISNAD
-336 CSKKPDD
+336 TSRKPED
-343 LTKANVQSKYPHWDT
+343 LTKNELHNKYPHWDT
-358 LYGGLAYGNST
+358 LYGGLAYGDST
-369 ITPGSATSKTDLK
+369 SNPGSASSKTDLK

-401 TFIPI
+401 TFTPI
-406 QFTDNSTTQPT
+406 QFTDNSISEPT

-473 YDPKKSKCLLK
+473 YDPKKSKCLLS

-489 AMVYG
+489 AMCYG
-494 YADFCRKQT
+494 YPDYCRKQT
-503 GDSGILYDTRAVI
+503 GDSAVYYDTRVVI

-521 YPQLI
+521 YPQLL
-526 KHNDSSFGFVPYSE
+526 KHNDKQFGFVVYSE

-560 HWYPMLLHQI
+560 HWYPNMFHQT
-570 EVLECLAQSGPFAYH
+570 EVLECIAQSGPFAYH
-585 GDERKTVLTAK
+585 GDERKTVLTLK

-616 CTGGAAAPHTSRH
+616 CTGGAVAPHTSRH

-656 FSTKGIKRV
+656 FSTTGIKRV
-665 SEQPTNDEF
+665 SEQPVHDEYF
-674 LTGRSKR
+674 TGSGKR
-681 PKKDTNPAPQEEEQ
+681 PKKDTNPSPQEEEQ
-695 KEDSRFRVPELRPW
+695 KESSRFRVPELRPW

-719 SEQEETVQKTV
+719 SEQEETAPKTV

-766 VFQSHV
+766 VFQSHA